1 MNNTAAGPGHAPRP
15 VRHKDLPATLYG
27 IRHHGPGSAR
37 SVRAAL
43 AEQCPD
49 IVLIEGPP
57 EADGLVALAADEE
70 MRPPVALL
78 GYVPG
83 EPQQAAFWPFA
94 VFSPEWQA
102 IGYALRAGVP
112 VRFCD
117 LPAAHQLAMTGRD
130 VPSARTDPV
139 AELATAAGYDDPERW
154 WEDVVEHVPGSAV
167 FDALAEAIGIL
178 RADAAEPDPRD
189 AIREAHMRKVLRR
202 TVRDGFERIAV
213 VCGAWHVPALRD
225 LPPAVADDRLLRGL
239 PKAKASLTWVPW
251 TYGRLSYASG
261 YGAGIRSPGWYDHL
275 FCSPGQPVERWLAK
289 AAAVLRDEGI
299 PASPAHVIESVR
311 LAEALAALRGRPLAG
326 LEEVTE
332 AAHSVLCEGSDL
344 LTALIQRRLVVGERL
359 GTVPPATPMVPLQRD
374 LQDQQRHLRLRP
386 EAEPRDYDLDLRKP
400 NDLARSR
407 LLYRLAL
414 LQVAWGTP
422 QQSRTANIGTF
433 RESWQLTWR
442 PELDLALI
450 EASMWG
456 STVAAA
462 AAQRARSIAA
472 DATAL
477 NELTALAERCPLA
490 DLGDALPAVLAAVR
504 DRAAL
509 EGDVTHLMAA
519 LPAVVRAA
527 RYGDVRGTDPT
538 RLGEV
543 AIEMITRICAG
554 LPVAVASLDETA
566 EQAMRERIDAVNS
579 ATGLLVDGT
588 SRDRWLDT
596 LAALAR
602 GDDPPRP
609 PRAGMAPRCPPLIS
623 GRLTRLLLDAGRITT
638 GGGCPDVPRTVRRGP
653 RPGRRGLGR
662 GVPGRQRP
670 AARPR
675 RQAPRPGGRLAGRA
689 ERGRLHRRAARAAA
703 DVRRVRATGT
713 AGDRA
718 AGRAARRQRPPSCRR
733 RVGHRR
739 PRLRAGVACDRG
751 RGFDSRAHPASG
763 IVTAGHDERMRRWRL
778 MLGEKAGMPVP
789 LGGGDVRIDAALIFI
804 LISDLFEGGD
814 RDEMLRRIA
823 DVTAAGTQVIALLA
837 LSDDGAPGY
846 DHENAAALAGLG
858 VTAFACTPDAFGDLM
873 AAAIERRHR
882 ARGRGEHRRVPE
894 AGAQDERVRPG

>member
-1 MNNTAAGPGHAPRP
+1 MNSTAAGPGHAPRR

-43 AEQCPD
+43 TELHPD
-49 IVLIEGPP
+49 VVLIEGPP
-57 EADGLVALAADEE
+57 EADGLIALAADEE

-102 IGYALRAGVP
+102 IGYALGAGVP

-117 LPAAHQLAMTGRD
+117 LPAAHQLAMADRD
-130 VPSARTDPV
+130 VPLARTDPV
-139 AELATAAGYDDPERW
+139 AELAAAAGCGDPERW
-154 WEDVVEHVPGSAV
+154 WEDVVEHVPGAV

-178 RADAAEPDPRD
+178 RADAEEPDSRD

-202 TVRDGFERIAV
+202 TVREGFERIAV
-213 VCGAWHVPALRD
+213 ICGAWHVPALRD
-225 LPPAVADDRLLRGL
+225 LPPAAADDRLLRGL
-239 PKAKASLTWVPW
+239 PKVKASLTWVPW
-251 TYGRLSYASG
+251 TYGRLSYTSG
-261 YGAGIRSPGWYDHL
+261 YGAGVRSPGWYDHL

-289 AAAVLRDEGI
+289 AAAVLREEGI

-359 GTVPPATPMVPLQRD
+359 GTVPPATPMVPLRRD

-386 EAEPRDYDLDLRKP
+386 EAHPRDYDLDLRKP
-400 NDLARSR
+400 TDLARSR
-407 LLYRLAL
+407 LLYQLAL

-422 QQSRTANIGTF
+422 QQSRTRNIGTF

-477 NELTALAERCPLA
+477 DELTALAERCLLA

-519 LPAVVRAA
+519 LPALVRAA
-527 RYGDVRGTDPT
+527 RYGDVRGTDPA

-543 AIEMITRICAG
+543 AVEMLIRICAG

-579 ATGLLVDGT
+579 AAALLADGA

-602 GDDPPRP
+602 EDDPPRP
-609 PRAGMAPRCPPLIS
+609 PRADMAAGCPPVIS
-623 GRLTRLLLDAGRITT
+623 GRLTRLLLDAGRINTDEAGVRMSRALSAAAPAAAAAGWAEGFLAGSGLLLVHDDRLLALADGWLAGLSADGFT
-638 GGGCPDVPRTVRRGP
+638 AVLPALRRTFGGFAPPERRAIGQQAA
-653 RPGRRGLGR
+653 RLDGSGRRPAVAASATDDLDSERAALAASSVALILGLT
-662 GVPGRQRP
+662 
-670 AARPR
+670 
-675 RQAPRPGGRLAGRA
+675 
-689 ERGRLHRRAARAAA
+689 RRAA
-703 DVRRVRATGT
+703 
-713 AGDRA
+713 
-718 AGRAARRQRPPSCRR
+718 S
-733 RVGHRR
+733 
-739 PRLRAGVACDRG
+739 
-751 RGFDSRAHPASG
+751 
-763 IVTAGHDERMRRWRL
+763 
-778 MLGEKAGMPVP
+778 
-789 LGGGDVRIDAALIFI
+789 
-804 LISDLFEGGD
+804 
-814 RDEMLRRIA
+814 
-823 DVTAAGTQVIALLA
+823 
-837 LSDDGAPGY
+837 
-846 DHENAAALAGLG
+846 
-858 VTAFACTPDAFGDLM
+858 
-873 AAAIERRHR
+873 
-882 ARGRGEHRRVPE
+882 
-894 AGAQDERVRPG
+894 